1 MEKLLAIFMALIA
14 YSLLSIGIVLMKKGV
29 DCFGWKGKKNRQ
41 FYTHLGTWI
50 AGFLI
55 MNINGVPNAIAL
67 KTLPPHIVSASAG
80 WGIIVL
86 IFFSAWVLKEKIFG
100 SDFIFTG
107 LIVVSIFLLNFFEQ
121 SNTTESPVSLSGLI
135 VISVLPF
142 IIMPVALFGKISKK
156 IKTVVY
162 AAVSGLSAGLLVVFL
177 KMLMMTYGFQVGKF
191 FGSIYL
197 YLYIFFALL
206 SLIALQLAN
215 KSGDMI
221 VIGPVQYSS
230 QIVYPAISTYVVFRQ
245 SLSLMQMAAMV
256 LVIYA
261 VNKILKKH

>member
-1 MEKLLAIFMALIA
+1 MEKLFAVFMALMA
-14 YSLLSIGIVLMKKGV
+14 YTLLSIGIVLQKKGV
-29 DCFGWKGKKNRQ
+29 DCFGWKGKKDRQ

-55 MNINGVPNAIAL
+55 MNINGIPNAIAL

-86 IFFSAWVLKEKIFG
+86 IFFSSWVLKEKIFK

-107 LIVVSIFLLNFFEQ
+107 LIVTGIFLSNIFERATAAE
-121 SNTTESPVSLSGLI
+121 NPVAKIGLI

-142 IIMPVALFGKISKK
+142 VIMPAVLFRTISKK

-162 AAVSGLSAGLLVVFL
+162 GAVSGLSAGLLVVFL

-197 YLYIFFALL
+197 YLYIVFALL

-221 VIGPVQYSS
+221 VIGPVQYST
-230 QIVYPAISTYVVFRQ
+230 QIVYPAVSTYIVFRQ
-245 SLSLMQMAAMV
+245 SLSLMQIAAIV
-256 LVIYA
+256 LIIYA
-261 VNKILKKH
+261 VNKILQKH